1 LSSAR
6 RGRASTPS
14 RTSRGRQRVQPPRL
28 RILFLASQFPYP
40 ADSGATIKTLSIIDY
55 LRRRHDLRMVSF
67 AREPLTE
74 AQERWSLEIGG
85 MRTLRMNRGRSP
97 WNLVRSYAS
106 RVPLGVERNRNPE
119 MKKLIDTEVAEFQP
133 DVVFVDGLVMAQYLP
148 PVFPGVKLLHEHNAE
163 HQLWERQAAEENGA
177 RRPVVA
183 REAAR
188 VRRYEASVIPQFD
201 TVFAVSEEDR
211 RALRE
216 LGAEYN
222 KLRVLPNIPDRAL
235 LDRPSPRFADTE
247 PLILYFATL
256 SWQPNIEGILR
267 LLKLPLAQIV
277 KQVPEARLLVAGKGA
292 PDDLRKRVE
301 STPNAEFV
309 GEVDDPETLYQR
321 SRVLVDASTTGGGT
335 RLKILNALARGVP
348 VVASSEAARG
358 LDIVAGEHM
367 VVARNEHMLIEAVV
381 TLLQD
386 PDRWRIQS
394 ENGRALVRAKYVPET
409 AFRELDEVLARATAP
424 GE

>member
-1 LSSAR
+1 
-6 RGRASTPS
+6 
-14 RTSRGRQRVQPPRL
+14 
-28 RILFLASQFPYP
+28 
-40 ADSGATIKTLSIIDY
+40 
-55 LRRRHDLRMVSF
+55 MVSF

-309 GEVDDPETLYQR
+309 GEVNDPETLYQR
-321 SRVLVDASTTGGGT
+321 ARVLVDASTTGGGT